1 MLFGPRANN
10 SLGVSK
16 RIVEL
21 AALDRAY
28 GEMGQEQVNLLS
40 KGTIELGQV
49 RRSYR
54 MLNSRIFSYT
64 LFVRMMWMDLSALQG
79 SVTPAHLS

>member
-1 MLFGPRANN
+1 MNRMLFGPRANN

-40 KGTIELGQV
+40 KGTIELRQV
-49 RRSYR
+49 RRSY
-54 MLNSRIFSYT
+54 
-64 LFVRMMWMDLSALQG
+64 
-79 SVTPAHLS
+79 

>member
-1 MLFGPRANN
+1 MLFGPRAKN

-40 KGTIELGQV
+40 KGTIELRQV
-49 RRSYR
+49 RRSY
-54 MLNSRIFSYT
+54 
-64 LFVRMMWMDLSALQG
+64 
-79 SVTPAHLS
+79 